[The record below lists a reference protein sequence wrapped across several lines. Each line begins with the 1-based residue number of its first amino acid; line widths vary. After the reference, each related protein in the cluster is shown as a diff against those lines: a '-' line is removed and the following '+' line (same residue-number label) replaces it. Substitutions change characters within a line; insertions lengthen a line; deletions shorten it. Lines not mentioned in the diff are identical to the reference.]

1 MTLETSFF
9 GFTNKKDPTQFV
21 VFNQQGMRDAGADL
35 IPGLYQ
41 VLFLDKKLKFMQ
53 TKGARLSDFLSD
65 LSLLRESRMLGM
77 PQKIEL
83 EQFAFMLDLFD
94 RM

>member
-1 MTLETSFF
+1 
-9 GFTNKKDPTQFV
+9 
-21 VFNQQGMRDAGADL
+21 MRDAGADL

-77 PQKIEL
+77 NQKIEL
-83 EQFAFMLDLFD
+83 EQFSFMLDLFD
-94 RM
+94 RMQRLVDNKGRTSVEMEREVSL